1 MKKSDFIFSLKRTTK
16 AKKTNKDFPSLNN
29 MSSTGKTNLSSK
41 GRNLSRSSSLQ
52 FNQGKILKAKA
63 NKIHKRQVS
72 RGVKTSVRSS
82 SKLSKSKNYISNS
95 QLMSLN
101 NLEDPRIRASVDSST
116 GKDIFF
122 KRKYVSK
129 NSIETRSPVS
139 SHLTLSTNDTA
150 FGIKSKSSVNRNMR
164 DSRKNSKIVREGE
177 YIIKVGATNNKSSK
191 VGKSVNHLNFMKSEE
206 SNSKLTQNKKYQN
219 LNVSQKTN
227 EDLSNLG
234 SIEKKNYDSKFG
246 FTQKVKEFKGI
257 THSTSLGLQEAK
269 LIKSIKQ
276 SKTKDNTPKTQISLN
291 EISRLKTPSS
301 MMENTILLKSFEIVP
316 EI

>member
-29 MSSTGKTNLSSK
+29 MSSTGKTNLSSNA
-41 GRNLSRSSSLQ
+41 GNLSRSSSLQ

-63 NKIHKRQVS
+63 TKIHRRQAS

-116 GKDIFF
+116 VKDTFF

-129 NSIETRSPVS
+129 NSIGTRSPVS
-139 SHLTLSTNDTA
+139 SHQTLSTNDTA
-150 FGIKSKSSVNRNMR
+150 FGMKRKSSANRNLR
-164 DSRKNSKIVREGE
+164 DSRKSSKIVREGE
-177 YIIKVGATNNKSSK
+177 YIIKVGAANNKSSK
-191 VGKSVNHLNFMKSEE
+191 VGKSLNHQDE
-206 SNSKLTQNKKYQN
+206 SNTKLTQNKKYQN
-219 LNVSQKTN
+219 LNVSQRTN

-234 SIEKKNYDSKFG
+234 SIEKKNYNSKFG
-246 FTQKVKEFKGI
+246 FTQKVKEFKGV
-257 THSTSLGLQEAK
+257 THSNSLGIQEAK
-269 LIKSIKQ
+269 LI
-276 SKTKDNTPKTQISLN
+276 
-291 EISRLKTPSS
+291 
-301 MMENTILLKSFEIVP
+301 
-316 EI
+316 